1 MRSIRVPLVSMRPAF
16 GGSAAT
22 WVLIQ
27 QVLVRGLV
35 AVKFLA
41 IGRMLGPAAIG
52 SVSVALLSVAIAESL
67 SDTGL
72 AQAVVQAKGTPT
84 RSELGAVWTTLTARG
99 ALIALLLIAL
109 APMMN
114 AQFHL
119 DGSLALLQLAAA
131 LPLLRGLASPAYFM
145 VQRERRF
152 QQLAG
157 VEISAAFADC
167 AVGLAC
173 AWGGAGAYAVL
184 LGMMVGESLKTG
196 LTWTTMGPRP
206 PVRLAWHGIG
216 HYVNFSRWIWAG
228 SVVNLLLN
236 QFDKVL
242 VAKLLGPVALGAYQM
257 SSKLAQMLLADAAI
271 ALGQYLFPTFSAHYR
286 REDGSAARLF
296 VRCLALIAVGLVV
309 VVLVLRMTAGP
320 LFMLVLGPAWM
331 SAVPLFRIF
340 VINMAIGAVIA
351 ILVAYLRAIGA
362 PKAATQA
369 SVLQV
374 IALVIIVPP
383 ATHWWGVTG
392 VAWAMTAGL
401 AASAGWMLY
410 RILQGARAGARAVA

>member
-1 MRSIRVPLVSMRPAF
+1 VRSIRVPLVSMRPAF
-16 GGSAAT
+16 DGSAAT

-27 QVLVRGLV
+27 QVVVRGLV
-35 AVKFLA
+35 ALKFLA

-52 SVSVALLSVAIAESL
+52 SVSVALLAVAIAEAL

-72 AQAVVQAKGTPT
+72 AQAVVQAKVIPS
-84 RSELGAVWTTLTARG
+84 RAELGAVWTTLTARG
-99 ALIALLLIAL
+99 TLIALLLIAL
-109 APMMN
+109 APLMN

-119 DGSLALLQLAAA
+119 GGSLLLLQLAAA
-131 LPLLRGLASPAYFM
+131 LPLIRGIASPAYYM

-157 VEISAAFADC
+157 VETSSAFADC

-173 AWGGAGAYAVL
+173 AWGGAGAFAVL
-184 LGMMVGESLKTG
+184 IGMIAGETLKTV

-271 ALGQYLFPTFSAHYR
+271 ALGQYLFPTFSAHHR

-296 VRCLALIAVGLVV
+296 ARYMTVIAIGLVA
-309 VVLVLRMTAGP
+309 VVLVLRWTAAP

-351 ILVAYLRAIGA
+351 MLVAYLRAVGA
-362 PKAATQA
+362 PKAATEA

-374 IALVIIVPP
+374 IALVLIVPP
-383 ATHWWGVTG
+383 ATHLWGVTG
-392 VAWAMTAGL
+392 VAWAMTVGL
-401 AASAGWMLY
+401 SASAGWMLY
-410 RILQGARAGARAVA
+410 RILKRA

>member
-16 GGSAAT
+16 NGSAAT

-27 QVLVRGLV
+27 QVVVRGLA

-41 IGRMLGPAAIG
+41 IGRLLGPAAIG
-52 SVSVALLSVAIAESL
+52 SVGVALLSVAIAEAL

-72 AQAVVQAKGTPT
+72 AQAVVQAKGMPT
-84 RSELGAVWTTLTARG
+84 RRELGAVWTTLTTRG
-99 ALIALLLIAL
+99 MLIALLLIAL
-109 APMMN
+109 APLMN

-119 DGSLALLQLAAA
+119 GGSLLLLQMAAA
-131 LPLLRGLASPAYFM
+131 LPLIRGVASPAYYII
-145 VQRERRF
+145 QRERRF
-152 QQLAG
+152 AQLAG
-157 VEISAAFADC
+157 VETFSAFADC
-167 AVGLAC
+167 AICLAC
-173 AWGGAGAYAVL
+173 AWSGTGVFAVL
-184 LGMMVGESLKTG
+184 IGMVAGETLKTV

-257 SSKLAQMLLADAAI
+257 SSKLAQMLLVDASI
-271 ALGQYLFPTFSAHYR
+271 ALGQYLFPTFSAHHR

-296 VRCLALIAVGLVV
+296 FRYLTVIVIGEVAI
-309 VVLVLRMTAGP
+309 VLLLRWTAAP

-340 VINMAIGAVIA
+340 VINMAFGATNSM
-351 ILVAYLRAIGA
+351 LVAYLRGVGA
-362 PKAATQA
+362 PKVATHAA
-369 SVLQV
+369 VLQA

-383 ATHWWGVTG
+383 STHLWGVTG

-401 AASAGWMLY
+401 AGSATWMLY
-410 RILQGARAGARAVA
+410 RIVKMSS

>member
-1 MRSIRVPLVSMRPAF
+1 
-16 GGSAAT
+16 
-22 WVLIQ
+22 
-27 QVLVRGLV
+27 
-35 AVKFLA
+35 
-41 IGRMLGPAAIG
+41 
-52 SVSVALLSVAIAESL
+52 LLSVAIAEAL

-72 AQAVVQAKGTPT
+72 AQAVVQAKGMPT
-84 RSELGAVWTTLTARG
+84 RRELGAVWTTLTTRG
-99 ALIALLLIAL
+99 MLIALLLIAL
-109 APMMN
+109 APLMN

-119 DGSLALLQLAAA
+119 GGSLLLLQMAAA
-131 LPLLRGLASPAYFM
+131 LPLIRGVASPAYYII
-145 VQRERRF
+145 QRERRF
-152 QQLAG
+152 AQLAG
-157 VEISAAFADC
+157 VETFSAFADC
-167 AVGLAC
+167 AICLAC
-173 AWGGAGAYAVL
+173 AWSGTGVFAVL
-184 LGMMVGESLKTG
+184 IGMVAGETLKTV

-257 SSKLAQMLLADAAI
+257 SSKLAQMLLVDASI
-271 ALGQYLFPTFSAHYR
+271 ALGQYLFPTFSAHHR

-296 VRCLALIAVGLVV
+296 FRYLTVIVIGEVAI
-309 VVLVLRMTAGP
+309 VLLLRWTAAP

-340 VINMAIGAVIA
+340 VINMAFGATNSM
-351 ILVAYLRAIGA
+351 LVAYLRGVGA
-362 PKAATQA
+362 PKVATHAA
-369 SVLQV
+369 VLQA

-383 ATHWWGVTG
+383 STHLWGVTG

-401 AASAGWMLY
+401 AGSATWMLY
-410 RILQGARAGARAVA
+410 RIVKMSS

>member
-27 QVLVRGLV
+27 QVVVRGLV
-35 AVKFLA
+35 AIKFLA

-52 SVSVALLSVAIAESL
+52 SVSVALLAVAIAEAL

-72 AQAVVQAKGTPT
+72 AQAVVQARSVPT

-99 ALIALLLIAL
+99 TLIALLLIAL
-109 APMMN
+109 APLMN

-119 DGSLALLQLAAA
+119 GGSLVLLQLAAA
-131 LPLLRGLASPAYFM
+131 LPLIRGLASPAYYM
-145 VQRERRF
+145 IQRERRF

-157 VEISAAFADC
+157 VETSAAFADC

-173 AWGGAGAYAVL
+173 AWGGAGAFAVL
-184 LGMMVGESLKTG
+184 IGMIVGETLKTT
-196 LTWTTMGPRP
+196 LTWLTMGPRP
-206 PVRLAWHGIG
+206 PIRLAWHGIG

-271 ALGQYLFPTFSAHYR
+271 ALGQYLFPTFSAHHR
-286 REDGSAARLF
+286 REDGSASKLF
-296 VRCLALIAVGLVV
+296 MRYLTLIVIGLVV
-309 VVLVLRMTAGP
+309 VVLVLRWTAGP

-351 ILVAYLRAIGA
+351 MLVAYLRAIGQ

-383 ATHWWGVTG
+383 ATHLWGVTG
-392 VAWAMTAGL
+392 VAWAMTVGL
-401 AASAGWMLY
+401 SAAAGWMFY
-410 RILQGARAGARAVA
+410 RIVKRP

>member
-1 MRSIRVPLVSMRPAF
+1 MRPAF

-27 QVLVRGLV
+27 QIVVRGLV
-35 AVKFLA
+35 AIKFLA

-52 SVSVALLSVAIAESL
+52 SVSVALLAVAIAESL

-72 AQAVVQAKGTPT
+72 AQAVVQSKSVPT
-84 RSELGAVWTTLTARG
+84 RSELGAVWTTLTTRG
-99 ALIALLLIAL
+99 TLIALLLIAL
-109 APMMN
+109 APLMN

-119 DGSLALLQLAAA
+119 GGSLVLLQLAAA
-131 LPLLRGLASPAYFM
+131 LPLIRGLASPAYYM

-157 VEISAAFADC
+157 VETSAAFADC
-167 AVGLAC
+167 AIGLAC
-173 AWGGAGAYAVL
+173 AWGGAGAFAVL
-184 LGMMVGESLKTG
+184 IGMIAGETLKTG
-196 LTWTTMGPRP
+196 LTWATMGPRP
-206 PVRLAWHGIG
+206 PIRLAWHGIG

-271 ALGQYLFPTFSAHYR
+271 ALGQYLFPTFSAHHR
-286 REDGSAARLF
+286 REDGSASRLF
-296 VRCLALIAVGLVV
+296 MRYLTIIVIGLIV
-309 VVLVLRMTAGP
+309 VVLVLRWTAGP
-320 LFMLVLGPAWM
+320 LFMFVLGPAWM

-351 ILVAYLRAIGA
+351 MLVAYLRAVGQ

-383 ATHWWGVTG
+383 ATHLWGVTG

-401 AASAGWMLY
+401 SAAAGWMFY
-410 RILQGARAGARAVA
+410 RIMKRP

>member
-1 MRSIRVPLVSMRPAF
+1 MRSIRVPLVSTMPVF
-16 GGSAAT
+16 DGSAAT

-27 QVLVRGLV
+27 QVVVRGLV
-35 AVKFLA
+35 ALKFLA

-52 SVSVALLSVAIAESL
+52 SVSVALLAVAIAEAL

-72 AQAVVQAKGTPT
+72 AQAVVQAKVMPSRG
-84 RSELGAVWTTLTARG
+84 ELGAVWTTLTARG
-99 ALIALLLIAL
+99 TLIALLLIAL
-109 APMMN
+109 APLMN

-119 DGSLALLQLAAA
+119 GGSLVLLQLAAA
-131 LPLLRGLASPAYFM
+131 LPLIRGLASPAYYM

-157 VEISAAFADC
+157 VETSAAFADC
-167 AVGLAC
+167 AIGLAC
-173 AWGGAGAYAVL
+173 AWGGAGAIAVL
-184 LGMMVGESLKTG
+184 IGMLVGEALKTL

-206 PVRLAWHGIG
+206 PVRFAWHGIG

-271 ALGQYLFPTFSAHYR
+271 ALGQYLFPTFSAHHR

-296 VRCLALIAVGLVV
+296 ARYMIVIVTGLVA
-309 VVLVLRMTAGP
+309 VVLVLRWTAAP

-351 ILVAYLRAIGA
+351 MLVAYLRAVGA
-362 PKAATQA
+362 PKAATEA

-374 IALVIIVPP
+374 IALVVIVPP
-383 ATHWWGVTG
+383 ATHLWGVTG
-392 VAWAMTAGL
+392 VAWAMTVGL
-401 AASAGWMLY
+401 SGSAAWMLY
-410 RILQGARAGARAVA
+410 RILKRA